1 MLLMMMSVL
10 MIVVWVVV
18 MMMVVMVLYIVLF
31 FVIDG
36 VVLVCI
42 VVFVAIDYDDYDAD
56 KNDDADWHTIAA
68 DNFNVTVSS
77 VEDDVGDLVNDN
89 DDIDDDEYLFFGND

>member
-1 MLLMMMSVL
+1 
-10 MIVVWVVV
+10 
-18 MMMVVMVLYIVLF
+18 MMMVVMVLDIVF

-42 VVFVAIDYDDYDAD
+42 VVFVATDYDDYDAD
-56 KNDDADWHTIAA
+56 KNDDADWHNIAA

-77 VEDDVGDLVNDN
+77 DEDDDDDLVNDN